1 MKINYAKT
9 AKGAAIA
16 VAAVI
21 VLKVI
26 KAIASKVKAVRA
38 GADGADTESETE
50 INGWHGQ
57 ADDEPTDECP
67 SCDCVSPARK
77 A

>member
-16 VAAVI
+16 VVAVI
-21 VLKVI
+21 ILKVI

-38 GADGADTESETE
+38 GAGETESETE
-50 INGWHGQ
+50 INGYGQ
-57 ADDEPTDECP
+57 ADDEPTDERP
-67 SCDCVSPARK
+67 SCECVGDCK

>member
-16 VAAVI
+16 IAAVI

-26 KAIASKVKAVRA
+26 KAIASKVKAVKA
-38 GADGADTESETE
+38 GAGETESETE

-57 ADDEPTDECP
+57 ADDEPTDERP
-67 SCDCVSPARK
+67 SCECVGDCEA
-77 A
+77 

>member
-16 VAAVI
+16 IAAVI

-38 GADGADTESETE
+38 GAGAGETESETE
-50 INGWHGQ
+50 INGWYGQ
-57 ADDEPTDECP
+57 VDDEPTDERP
-67 SCDCVSPARK
+67 SCECVGDCK

>member
-26 KAIASKVKAVRA
+26 KAIASKVKAARA
-38 GADGADTESETE
+38 GAGDTESETE
-50 INGWHGQ
+50 INGYGQ
-57 ADDEPTDECP
+57 VDDEPTDERP
-67 SCDCVSPARK
+67 SCDCVGDCES
-77 A
+77 

>member
-21 VLKVI
+21 ILKVI
-26 KAIASKVKAVRA
+26 KTIASKVKAVRA
-38 GADGADTESETE
+38 GETESETE
-50 INGWHGQ
+50 INGYGQ
-57 ADDEPTDECP
+57 ADDEPTDERP
-67 SCDCVSPARK
+67 SCECVGDCVGARK